1 MQPIPSD
8 ILTQYETVLKKRA
21 VPVSRHA
28 DYRKWL
34 LFYLDFRSKYT
45 LPDSKSE
52 HVRLFID
59 KLRAKNQSPKQQEQ
73 AAHALSLFF
82 ESQNAETKA
91 TTISTSSQYRA
102 TLPTGQAG
110 TEGLPLQVS
119 EAATTPAA
127 PGNHNS
133 PYSPLILRG
142 GGEAGGVTVKGE
154 YSDLLK
160 AGHDEFNASTL
171 LSASPTFVPL
181 PSGGSRFNEW
191 RCLGKSGSPEWDALI
206 DKLAAEIKTRHYS
219 RKTLK
224 AYADWGRKFQGF
236 LQNKPPEE
244 LSATDVK
251 AYLTYLAVK
260 CKVSASTQN
269 QAFNAL
275 LFLYRHILKK
285 DFGEH
290 KDIPRAKKSSF
301 IPVVLSRKEIEAVL
315 KHLEHPYDLVVKLLY
330 GCGLRLFE
338 CMQLRAKD
346 FNFDDGILTVHG
358 KGGKD
363 RTVPIPQ
370 KIMPELTAQFE
381 AMKKLHD
388 EDLAMGFAGVFLDNQ
403 LEKKYPSAG
412 KDFIWQWFFPQQS
425 LTFVQETSELRRYHL
440 HESHVQE
447 ALYEAVRRAKL
458 TKRVT
463 AHTFRHSFATHL
475 LQANYDIR
483 TIQTLLG
490 HSDVR
495 TTMIYTHCVPSR
507 TVKEAK
513 SPLDF

>member
-8 ILTQYETVLKKRA
+8 ILTQFEAVLKKRA

-34 LFYLDFRSKYT
+34 RYYLDFRSKYT

-52 HVRLFID
+52 HVRLFIE
-59 KLRAKNQSPKQQEQ
+59 KLHKKNQTPEQQKQ

-82 ESQNAETKA
+82 ESQPQNKHVTMTEAET
-91 TTISTSSQYRA
+91 TRS
-102 TLPTGQAG
+102 
-110 TEGLPLQVS
+110 V
-119 EAATTPAA
+119 
-127 PGNHNS
+127 
-133 PYSPLILRG
+133 YSPLPDPQETQGIPKTG
-142 GGEAGGVTVKGE
+142 
-154 YSDLLK
+154 
-160 AGHDEFNASTL
+160 
-171 LSASPTFVPL
+171 SAIPQQSN
-181 PSGGSRFNEW
+181 GSRYNEW
-191 RCLGKSGSPEWDALI
+191 RCLEKSGSPEWDKII
-206 DKLAAEIKTRHYS
+206 DNLAAEIKTRHYS

-236 LQNKPPEE
+236 LHNKPPEE

-251 AYLTYLAVK
+251 EYLTSLAVK

-269 QAFNAL
+269 QAFNSL

-290 KDIPRAKKSSF
+290 KDIPRAKKSKY
-301 IPVVLSRKEIEAVL
+301 IPVVLSRREIDAVL
-315 KHLEHPYDLVVKLLY
+315 KHLSYPYDLAVKLLY

-338 CMQLRAKD
+338 CLQLRVKD

-363 RTVPIPQ
+363 RSVPIPQ
-370 KIMPELTAQFE
+370 IIMPELTAQFE
-381 AMKKLHD
+381 AINKLHD
-388 EDLAMGFAGVFLDNQ
+388 KDLAQGFAGVFLEDQ

-425 LTFVQETSELRRYHL
+425 LTFVEGTRELRRYHL
-440 HESHVQE
+440 HETHVQL

-458 TKRVT
+458 TKRVSS
-463 AHTFRHSFATHL
+463 HTFRHSFATHL

-495 TTMIYTHCVPSR
+495 TTMIYTHCVPSK
-507 TVKEAK
+507 TIKESK

>member
-8 ILTQYETVLKKRA
+8 ILTKFETVLKKRA

-34 LFYLDFRSKYT
+34 LYYLDFRSKNS
-45 LPDSKSE
+45 LPDSKLE
-52 HVRLFID
+52 HVRLFIE
-59 KLRAKNQSPKQQEQ
+59 KLRKKNQSPEQQKQ

-82 ESQNAETKA
+82 QSQRKVTNETLSAHVDTEKTVKA
-91 TTISTSSQYRA
+91 TTASPPFIKGESSNNLSKA
-102 TLPTGQAG
+102 
-110 TEGLPLQVS
+110 
-119 EAATTPAA
+119 AATTPI
-127 PGNHNS
+127 H
-133 PYSPLILRG
+133 SPLPDIQQPHG
-142 GGEAGGVTVKGE
+142 IPKTEPAMPQK
-154 YSDLLK
+154 S
-160 AGHDEFNASTL
+160 AFN
-171 LSASPTFVPL
+171 
-181 PSGGSRFNEW
+181 RYNEW
-191 RCLGKSGSPEWDALI
+191 RCLEKTGSPAWDKLI
-206 DKLAAEIKTRHYS
+206 DNLAAEIRTRHYS

-224 AYADWGRKFQGF
+224 AYADWARKFQGF
-236 LQNKPPEE
+236 LHNKPPEE
-244 LSATDVK
+244 LSSTDVK

-260 CKVSASTQN
+260 CTLSASTQN
-269 QAFNAL
+269 QAFNSL

-285 DFGEH
+285 DFGDH
-290 KDIPRAKKSSF
+290 KDIPRAKKSKY
-301 IPVVLSRKEIEAVL
+301 IPVVLSRREIDAVL
-315 KHLEHPYDLVVKLLY
+315 KHLTYPYDLAVKLLY

-338 CMQLRAKD
+338 CVSLRVQN

-370 KIMPELTAQFE
+370 TIMPDLTSQFE
-381 AMKKLHD
+381 AIKKLHD
-388 EDLAMGFAGVFLDNQ
+388 EDLAKGYAGVFLDDQ

-425 LTFVQETSELRRYHL
+425 LTFVEGTKELRRYHL
-440 HESHVQE
+440 HETHIQL

-458 TKRVT
+458 TKRVSS
-463 AHTFRHSFATHL
+463 HTFRHSFATHL

-507 TVKEAK
+507 TVKETR